1 MSRAFHPTVP
11 NSLWGTMTVLL
22 PFIVNAG
29 LNFVLGLLV
38 ALFLGPEAFGLYA
51 IGAATVVLVNTAL
64 LDWLKLSVVRFYS
77 LQSRES
83 DPGIRATLDLLFAG
97 VSLSLCA
104 LLAAALLAGV
114 DAGLPAALLMI
125 SVAGGIAAGWF
136 DYHAAIAR
144 ARFLDAAYARLVL
157 VRSVAALLLMVG
169 GAWLARDPAVVLLG
183 GVLSAVAAALAV
195 RRRLADA
202 KPAPGA
208 LRTDLMRGFA
218 RYALPLVA
226 GNAVYA
232 AIPLLNRA
240 ILAESHGFAEAGYFS
255 LASDIGLRLFPVL
268 ASMLEIVLLREVI
281 RLDETRGRVAAQK
294 RIARNMVPVLACVLP
309 VALGFWLVLPAF
321 ERLFVPAS
329 FRGHFAGHMAS
340 LLPGFAAIALFQ
352 AALAPV
358 FLLAKRTLVAILA
371 ALIGLA
377 VNLAIIFASPGALAP
392 MTVSIAQSAA
402 YLTALLVMAVIALR
416 ALPILPPLR
425 EIGCILAA
433 GAAMGLAL
441 WPLRGA
447 LPAGLELPLQIGL
460 GGVVYA
466 AVILACDVGR
476 WRTGLTLRWLARRAA
491 RR

>member
-1 MSRAFHPTVP
+1 
-11 NSLWGTMTVLL
+11 MTVLL

-83 DPGIRATLDLLFAG
+83 DPGVRATLDLLFAG
-97 VSLSLCA
+97 VGLSLSA
-104 LLAAALLAGV
+104 LLAAAMLAGV
-114 DAGLPAALLMI
+114 DTGLPAALLI
-125 SVAGGIAAGWF
+125 VSVAGGVAAGWF

-169 GAWLARDPAVVLLG
+169 GAWWTRDPVIVLLG
-183 GVLSAVAAALAV
+183 GVLSVVAAVLAN
-195 RRRLADA
+195 RGRLTDA
-202 KPAPGA
+202 RPASGPF
-208 LRTDLMRGFA
+208 RTDLMRNFA

-268 ASMLEIVLLREVI
+268 ATMLEIVLLREVI

-294 RIARNMVPVLACVLP
+294 RIARNMVVVVACVLP
-309 VALGFWLVLPAF
+309 VALGFWLILPAF

-329 FRGHFAGHMAS
+329 FRGHFAGHMAL

-352 AALAPV
+352 AGLAPV

-371 ALIGLA
+371 SLIGLA
-377 VNLAIIFASPGALAP
+377 VNLALIFALPGMLAP
-392 MTVSIAQSAA
+392 AMVSIAQSAA
-402 YLTALLVMAVIALR
+402 YLTALLVMAVVALR
-416 ALPILPPLR
+416 ALPVLPPLR
-425 EIGCILAA
+425 EIACVLAA
-433 GAAMGLAL
+433 GLAMGLAI

-447 LPAGLELPLQIGL
+447 LPVPLELPLQIGL
-460 GGVVYA
+460 GGMVYA

-476 WRTGLTLRWLARRAA
+476 WRTGLKLRWLAWRSA

>member
-1 MSRAFHPTVP
+1 
-11 NSLWGTMTVLL
+11 MTVLL

-38 ALFLGPEAFGLYA
+38 ALILGPEAFGLYA
-51 IGAATVVLVNTAL
+51 IGAATIVLVNTAL

-77 LQSRES
+77 LQSREG

-97 VSLSLCA
+97 VGLSLCA
-104 LLAAALLAGV
+104 LLAAALLARV
-114 DAGLPAALLMI
+114 DAGLPAALLMV
-125 SVAGGIAAGWF
+125 SVAGGVAAGWF
-136 DYHAAIAR
+136 DYHTAIAR

-157 VRSVAALLLMVG
+157 IRSAAALLFMVG
-169 GAWLARDPAVVLLG
+169 GAWWTHDPAVVLLG
-183 GVLSAVAAALAV
+183 GVLSAVIAVLAV

-202 KPAPGA
+202 KPASGA
-208 LRTDLMRGFA
+208 LRTDLVRGFA

-232 AIPLLNRA
+232 AIPLINRA
-240 ILAESHGFAEAGYFS
+240 ILAESLGFAEAGYFS
-255 LASDIGLRLFPVL
+255 LASDIGLRLFPML

-281 RLDETRGRVAAQK
+281 RLDETRGRIAAQK

-309 VALGFWLVLPAF
+309 AALGFWLVLPAF
-321 ERLFVPAS
+321 ERLFVPPS
-329 FRGHFAGHMAS
+329 FRGHFAAHMAL

-371 ALIGLA
+371 ALAGLA
-377 VNLAIIFASPGALAP
+377 VNLAIIFAVPGVLAP
-392 MTVSIAQSAA
+392 MSVPIAQSAA
-402 YLTALLVMAVIALR
+402 YLTALLVMAVIALP
-416 ALPILPPLR
+416 ALPVLPPLR
-425 EIGCILAA
+425 EIGCVFAA
-433 GAAMGLAL
+433 GAAMGLAI

-447 LPAGLELPLQIGL
+447 FPAWLELPLQVGL
-460 GGVVYA
+460 GGSVYA

-476 WRTGLTLRWLARRAA
+476 WRSCLKLRWLARRAA
-491 RR
+491 CR

>member
-1 MSRAFHPTVP
+1 
-11 NSLWGTMTVLL
+11 MTVLL

-51 IGAATVVLVNTAL
+51 IGAATIVLVNTAL
-64 LDWLKLSVVRFYS
+64 LDWLKLSIVRFYS
-77 LQSRES
+77 VETRES

-114 DAGLPAALLMI
+114 DAGLPAALLMV

-169 GAWLARDPAVVLLG
+169 GAWWTRDPAVVLLG
-183 GVLSAVAAALAV
+183 GVLSAVAAVIAN
-195 RRRLADA
+195 RNRLADM

-232 AIPLLNRA
+232 AIPLFNRA
-240 ILAESHGFAEAGYFS
+240 ILADRLGFAEAGYFS

-268 ASMLEIVLLREVI
+268 ASMLEIVLLRQVI
-281 RLDETRGRVAAQK
+281 RLDETRGPIAAQK
-294 RIARNMVPVLACVLP
+294 RIARNMVPVIACVLP
-309 VALGFWLVLPAF
+309 AALGFWLILPAF

-329 FRGHFAGHMAS
+329 FRGHFAGHMVL

-352 AALAPV
+352 AGLAPV

-371 ALIGLA
+371 SLIGLA
-377 VNLAIIFASPGALAP
+377 VNLAIIFALPGTLAP
-392 MTVSIAQSAA
+392 ATVSIAQSAA
-402 YLTALLVMAVIALR
+402 YLTALLVMAVVALR
-416 ALPILPPLR
+416 ALPALPPLR
-425 EIGCILAA
+425 EIACVLAA
-433 GAAMGLAL
+433 GVAMGLAI
-441 WPLRGA
+441 WPLRGT
-447 LPAGLELPLQIGL
+447 LPAALELPLQIGL
-460 GGVVYA
+460 GGLGYA
-466 AVILACDVGR
+466 GVILACDVGR
-476 WRTGLTLRWLARRAA
+476 WRTGLKLRWLARRSA

>member
-1 MSRAFHPTVP
+1 
-11 NSLWGTMTVLL
+11 MTVLL

-64 LDWLKLSVVRFYS
+64 LDWLKLSAVRFYS
-77 LQSRES
+77 VETRES

-104 LLAAALLAGV
+104 LLAAAMLAGV
-114 DAGLPAALLMI
+114 DAGLPAALLMV

-169 GAWLARDPAVVLLG
+169 GAWWTRDPAVVLLG
-183 GVLSAVAAALAV
+183 GVLSALAAVIAN
-195 RRRLADA
+195 RSRLADM

-208 LRTDLMRGFA
+208 LRADLMRGFA

-240 ILAESHGFAEAGYFS
+240 ILADRLGFAEAGYFS

-281 RLDETRGRVAAQK
+281 RLDETRGTVAAQK

-309 VALGFWLVLPAF
+309 VALGFWLILPAF

-329 FRGHFAGHMAS
+329 FRGHFAGHMAL

-352 AALAPV
+352 AGLAPV
-358 FLLAKRTLVAILA
+358 FLLAKRTLVAILTS
-371 ALIGLA
+371 LIGLA
-377 VNLAIIFASPGALAP
+377 VNLAIIFALPGTLTPA
-392 MTVSIAQSAA
+392 TVSIAQSAA
-402 YLTALLVMAVIALR
+402 YLTALLVMAVFALR
-416 ALPILPPLR
+416 ALPVLPPLR
-425 EIGCILAA
+425 EIVCVLAA
-433 GAAMGLAL
+433 GIAMGLAI
-441 WPLRGA
+441 WPLRGTLA
-447 LPAGLELPLQIGL
+447 AALELPLQIVL
-460 GGVVYA
+460 GGLVYA
-466 AVILACDVGR
+466 VVILACDVGR
-476 WRTGLTLRWLARRAA
+476 WRTGLKLRWLARRSA

>member
-1 MSRAFHPTVP
+1 
-11 NSLWGTMTVLL
+11 MTVLL

-51 IGAATVVLVNTAL
+51 IGAATIVLVNTAL
-64 LDWLKLSVVRFYS
+64 LDWLKLSIVRFYS
-77 LQSRES
+77 VETRES

-114 DAGLPAALLMI
+114 DAGLPAALLMV

-169 GAWLARDPAVVLLG
+169 GAWWTRDPAVVLLG
-183 GVLSAVAAALAV
+183 GVLSAVAAVVAN
-195 RRRLADA
+195 RNRLADM

-240 ILAESHGFAEAGYFS
+240 ILADRLGFAEAGYFS

-281 RLDETRGRVAAQK
+281 RLDETRGPIAAQK
-294 RIARNMVPVLACVLP
+294 RIARNMVPVIACVLP
-309 VALGFWLVLPAF
+309 AALGFWLILPAF

-329 FRGHFAGHMAS
+329 FRGHFSGHMAL

-352 AALAPV
+352 AGLAPV

-371 ALIGLA
+371 SLIGLA
-377 VNLAIIFASPGALAP
+377 VNLAVIFALPGTLAP
-392 MTVSIAQSAA
+392 ATVSIAQSAA
-402 YLTALLVMAVIALR
+402 YLTALLVMTVVPLR
-416 ALPILPPLR
+416 ALPVLPPLR
-425 EIGCILAA
+425 EIACVLAA
-433 GAAMGLAL
+433 GVAMGLAI
-441 WPLRGA
+441 WPLRGT
-447 LPAGLELPLQIGL
+447 LPAALELPLQIGL
-460 GGVVYA
+460 GGLVYA
-466 AVILACDVGR
+466 GVILACDVGR
-476 WRTGLTLRWLARRAA
+476 WRTGLKLRWLARRSA

>member
-1 MSRAFHPTVP
+1 
-11 NSLWGTMTVLL
+11 MTVLL

-97 VSLSLCA
+97 VALSLSA
-104 LLAAALLAGV
+104 LLAAAMLAGV
-114 DAGLPAALLMI
+114 DTGLPSALLMAA
-125 SVAGGIAAGWF
+125 VAGGIAAGWF

-169 GAWLARDPAVVLLG
+169 GAWWTRDPTVVLLG
-183 GVLSAVAAALAV
+183 GVLSAGAAVLAN
-195 RRRLADA
+195 RGRLADA

-208 LRTDLMRGFA
+208 PRTDLMRNFA

-232 AIPLLNRA
+232 AIPLINRA
-240 ILAESHGFAEAGYFS
+240 ILADRHGFAEAGYFS

-268 ASMLEIVLLREVI
+268 ASMLEIVLLREI
-281 RLDETRGRVAAQK
+281 ISLDETRGRIAAQK
-294 RIARNMVPVLACVLP
+294 RIARNMVVVIACVLP
-309 VALGFWLVLPAF
+309 VALGFWLILPAF
-321 ERLFVPAS
+321 ERLFVPQG
-329 FRGHFAGHMAS
+329 FRGHFADHMAL

-358 FLLAKRTLVAILA
+358 FLLAKRTLIAALA
-371 ALIGLA
+371 ALTGLA
-377 VNLAIIFASPGALAP
+377 VDLAIIFALPGTLAP
-392 MTVSIAQSAA
+392 TTVSIAQSAA
-402 YLTALLVMAVIALR
+402 YLTALLVTAVVALR
-416 ALPILPPLR
+416 ALPASPPWR
-425 EIGCILAA
+425 EIACVLAA
-433 GAAMGLAL
+433 GAAMGLAI
-441 WPLRGA
+441 WPLRGT
-447 LPAGLELPLQIGL
+447 LPAALELPLQVAL
-460 GGVVYA
+460 GGLVYA
-466 AVILACDVGR
+466 AVLLACDVGR
-476 WRTGLTLRWLARRAA
+476 WRTGLKLRWLARRSA

>member
-1 MSRAFHPTVP
+1 
-11 NSLWGTMTVLL
+11 MTVLL

-83 DPGIRATLDLLFAG
+83 DPGVRATLDLLFAG
-97 VSLSLCA
+97 VGLSLSA
-104 LLAAALLAGV
+104 LLAAAMLAGV
-114 DAGLPAALLMI
+114 DTGLPVALLI
-125 SVAGGIAAGWF
+125 VSVAGGVAAGWF
-136 DYHAAIAR
+136 DYHTAIAR

-169 GAWLARDPAVVLLG
+169 GAWWTRDPVIVLLG
-183 GVLSAVAAALAV
+183 GVLSAVAAVLAN
-195 RRRLADA
+195 RSRLTDA
-202 KPAPGA
+202 RPASGPF
-208 LRTDLMRGFA
+208 RTDLMRNFA

-255 LASDIGLRLFPVL
+255 LASDIGMRLFPVL
-268 ASMLEIVLLREVI
+268 ATMLEIVLLREVI

-294 RIARNMVPVLACVLP
+294 RIARNMVVVVACVLP
-309 VALGFWLVLPAF
+309 VALGFWLILPAF

-329 FRGHFAGHMAS
+329 FRGHFAGHMAL

-352 AALAPV
+352 AGLAPV

-371 ALIGLA
+371 SLIGLA
-377 VNLAIIFASPGALAP
+377 VNLALIFALPGMLAP
-392 MTVSIAQSAA
+392 AMVSIAQSAA
-402 YLTALLVMAVIALR
+402 YLTALLVMAVVALR
-416 ALPILPPLR
+416 ALPVLPPLR
-425 EIGCILAA
+425 EIACVLAA
-433 GAAMGLAL
+433 GLAMGFAI

-447 LPAGLELPLQIGL
+447 RPVPLELPLQIGL
-460 GGVVYA
+460 GGMVYA

-476 WRTGLTLRWLARRAA
+476 WRTGLKLRWLARRSA

>member
-1 MSRAFHPTVP
+1 
-11 NSLWGTMTVLL
+11 MTVLL

-77 LQSRES
+77 VETRES
-83 DPGIRATLDLLFAG
+83 DPGIRTTLDLLFAG

-169 GAWLARDPAVVLLG
+169 GAWWTRDPAVVLLG
-183 GVLSAVAAALAV
+183 GVLSAVAAVVAN
-195 RRRLADA
+195 RNRLADM

-218 RYALPLVA
+218 RYALPLVV

-240 ILAESHGFAEAGYFS
+240 ILADRLGFAEAGYFS

-281 RLDETRGRVAAQK
+281 RLSETRGAVAAQK
-294 RIARNMVPVLACVLP
+294 RIARNMVPVIACVLP
-309 VALGFWLVLPAF
+309 VALGFWLILPAF

-329 FRGHFAGHMAS
+329 FRGHFAGHMTL

-352 AALAPV
+352 AGLAPV

-371 ALIGLA
+371 SLIGLA
-377 VNLAIIFASPGALAP
+377 INLAIIFALPGTLTPA
-392 MTVSIAQSAA
+392 TVSIAQSAA
-402 YLTALLVMAVIALR
+402 YLTALLVMAAVALR
-416 ALPILPPLR
+416 ALPVLPRLR
-425 EIGCILAA
+425 EIACVLAA
-433 GAAMGLAL
+433 GIAMGLAI
-441 WPLRGA
+441 WPLRGT
-447 LPAGLELPLQIGL
+447 LPAALELPLQIAL
-460 GGVVYA
+460 GGLVYA

-476 WRTGLTLRWLARRAA
+476 WRTGLKLRWLARRSA

>member
-1 MSRAFHPTVP
+1 
-11 NSLWGTMTVLL
+11 MTVLL

-77 LQSRES
+77 VETRES

-114 DAGLPAALLMI
+114 DAGLPAALLMV

-169 GAWLARDPAVVLLG
+169 GAWWTRDPAVVLLG
-183 GVLSAVAAALAV
+183 GVLSAVSAV
-195 RRRLADA
+195 IANRNRLADM

-208 LRTDLMRGFA
+208 LRADLMRGFA

-232 AIPLLNRA
+232 AIPLVNRA
-240 ILAESHGFAEAGYFS
+240 ILADRLGFAEAGYFS

-281 RLDETRGRVAAQK
+281 RLDETRGAVAAQK

-309 VALGFWLVLPAF
+309 VALGFWLILPAF

-329 FRGHFAGHMAS
+329 FRGHFAGHMAL

-352 AALAPV
+352 AGLAPV

-371 ALIGLA
+371 SLIGLA
-377 VNLAIIFASPGALAP
+377 VNLAIIFALPGMLAP
-392 MTVSIAQSAA
+392 ATVSIAQSAA
-402 YLTALLVMAVIALR
+402 YLTALLAMAVFALR
-416 ALPILPPLR
+416 ALPVLPPLR
-425 EIGCILAA
+425 EIACVLAA
-433 GAAMGLAL
+433 GIAMGLAI
-441 WPLRGA
+441 WPLRGTLA
-447 LPAGLELPLQIGL
+447 AALELPLQIVL
-460 GGVVYA
+460 GGLVYA
-466 AVILACDVGR
+466 VVILACDVGR
-476 WRTGLTLRWLARRAA
+476 WRTGLKLRWLARHSA

>member
-1 MSRAFHPTVP
+1 MWIGRIGE
-11 NSLWGTMTVLL
+11 GTMTVLL

-51 IGAATVVLVNTAL
+51 IGAATVVLANTAL

-104 LLAAALLAGV
+104 LLAAAMLAGV
-114 DAGLPAALLMI
+114 DARLPAALLMV

-157 VRSVAALLLMVG
+157 VRSVAALILMVG
-169 GAWLARDPAVVLLG
+169 GAWWTRDPAIVLLG
-183 GVLSAVAAALAV
+183 GVLSAVAAVLAN
-195 RRRLADA
+195 RGRLADA
-202 KPAPGA
+202 RPVSGA
-208 LRTDLMRGFA
+208 LRSDLMRNFA

-232 AIPLLNRA
+232 TIPLLNRA

-294 RIARNMVPVLACVLP
+294 RIARNMVVVVACVLP
-309 VALGFWLVLPAF
+309 VALGFWLILPSF
-321 ERLFVPAS
+321 ERLFVPQG
-329 FRGHFAGHMAS
+329 FRGHFAGHMAL

-358 FLLAKRTLVAILA
+358 FLLAKRTLIAALA
-371 ALIGLA
+371 ALAGLI
-377 VNLAIIFASPGALAP
+377 VDLAIIFALPGALEPA
-392 MTVSIAQSAA
+392 TVAVAQSAA
-402 YLTALLVMAVIALR
+402 YLTALLVTAVVALR
-416 ALPILPPLR
+416 ALPALPPLR
-425 EIGCILAA
+425 EIACILVA
-433 GAAMGLAL
+433 GAVMGLAI
-441 WPLRGA
+441 WPLRGT
-447 LPAGLELPLQIGL
+447 LPAALELSLQIGL
-460 GGVVYA
+460 GGLVYA

-476 WRTGLTLRWLARRAA
+476 WRTGLKLRWLARRSV

>member
-1 MSRAFHPTVP
+1 
-11 NSLWGTMTVLL
+11 MTVLL

-51 IGAATVVLVNTAL
+51 IGAAAVVLINTAL

-77 LQSRES
+77 LGTRES
-83 DPGIRATLDLLFAG
+83 DPGIRATLDLLFLG
-97 VSLSLCA
+97 VTLSLCA
-104 LLAAALLAGV
+104 LLAAALLAGI
-114 DAGLPAALLMI
+114 DAGLPAVLLMV

-157 VRSVAALLLMVG
+157 VRSIAALLLMVF
-169 GAWLARDPAVVLLG
+169 GAWLTRDPTIVLLG
-183 GVLSAVAAALAV
+183 GVLSAVAAVLAN

-208 LRTDLMRGFA
+208 LRTDLMRSFA

-226 GNAVYA
+226 SNAVYA

-294 RIARNMVPVLACVLP
+294 RIARNMVVVVACVLP
-309 VALGFWLVLPAF
+309 VALGFWLVLPSF
-321 ERLFVPAS
+321 ERLLVPAS
-329 FRGHFAGHMAS
+329 FRGHFAGHMAL

-352 AALAPV
+352 AGLAPV
-358 FLLAKRTLVAILA
+358 FLLAKRTFVAILA
-371 ALIGLA
+371 SLVGLA
-377 VNLAIIFASPGALAP
+377 VNLAIILALPGALAP
-392 MTVSIAQSAA
+392 VTVSVAQSAA
-402 YLTALLVMAVIALR
+402 YLCALLVMAVFALR
-416 ALPILPPLR
+416 ALPVLPPLR
-425 EIGCILAA
+425 EIMCILAA
-433 GAAMGLAL
+433 GAAMGLTL
-441 WPLRGA
+441 WLLRDA
-447 LPAGLELPLQIGL
+447 LPAALELPLQIGL
-460 GGVVYA
+460 GGLVYA
-466 AVILACDVGR
+466 GVILTCDVGR
-476 WRTGLTLRWLARRAA
+476 WRTGLKLRWLARRSA

>member
-1 MSRAFHPTVP
+1 
-11 NSLWGTMTVLL
+11 MTVLL

-64 LDWLKLSVVRFYS
+64 LDWLKLSAVRFYS
-77 LQSRES
+77 VETRES

-104 LLAAALLAGV
+104 LLAAAMLAGV
-114 DAGLPAALLMI
+114 DAGLPAALLMV

-169 GAWLARDPAVVLLG
+169 GAWWTRDPAVVLLG
-183 GVLSAVAAALAV
+183 GVLSALAAVIAN
-195 RRRLADA
+195 RSRLADM

-208 LRTDLMRGFA
+208 LRADLMRGFA

-240 ILAESHGFAEAGYFS
+240 ILADRLGFAEAGYFS

-281 RLDETRGRVAAQK
+281 RLDETRGTVAAQK

-309 VALGFWLVLPAF
+309 VALGFWLILPAF

-329 FRGHFAGHMAS
+329 FRGHFAGHMAL

-352 AALAPV
+352 AGLAPV
-358 FLLAKRTLVAILA
+358 FLLAKRTLVAILTS
-371 ALIGLA
+371 LIGLA
-377 VNLAIIFASPGALAP
+377 VNLAIIFALPGTLTPA
-392 MTVSIAQSAA
+392 TVSIAQSAA
-402 YLTALLVMAVIALR
+402 YLTALLVMAVFALR
-416 ALPILPPLR
+416 ALPVLPPLR
-425 EIGCILAA
+425 EIACVLAA
-433 GAAMGLAL
+433 GIAMGLAI
-441 WPLRGA
+441 WPLRGTLA
-447 LPAGLELPLQIGL
+447 AALELPLQIVL
-460 GGVVYA
+460 GGLVYA
-466 AVILACDVGR
+466 VVILACDVGR
-476 WRTGLTLRWLARRAA
+476 WRTGLKLRWLARRSA

>member
-1 MSRAFHPTVP
+1 
-11 NSLWGTMTVLL
+11 MTVLL

-77 LQSRES
+77 VETRES

-114 DAGLPAALLMI
+114 DAGLPAALLMV

-144 ARFLDAAYARLVL
+144 SRFRDAAYARLVL

-169 GAWLARDPAVVLLG
+169 GAWWTRDPAVVLLG
-183 GVLSAVAAALAV
+183 GVLSAVAAVIAN
-195 RRRLADA
+195 RGRLADMR
-202 KPAPGA
+202 PPPGA
-208 LRTDLMRGFA
+208 PRTDLMRGFA

-240 ILAESHGFAEAGYFS
+240 ILADRLGFAEAGYFS

-268 ASMLEIVLLREVI
+268 ATMLEIVLLREVI
-281 RLDETRGRVAAQK
+281 RLDETRGRIAAQK
-294 RIARNMVPVLACVLP
+294 RIARNMVPVIACVLP
-309 VALGFWLVLPAF
+309 VALGFWLILPAF

-329 FRGHFAGHMAS
+329 FRGHFAGHMAL

-352 AALAPV
+352 AGLAPV

-371 ALIGLA
+371 SLIGLA
-377 VNLAIIFASPGALAP
+377 VNLALIFALPGTLAP
-392 MTVSIAQSAA
+392 ATVSVAQSAA
-402 YLTALLVMAVIALR
+402 YLTALLVMAVVALR
-416 ALPILPPLR
+416 ALPVLPPLR
-425 EIGCILAA
+425 EIACVLAA
-433 GAAMGLAL
+433 GIAMGLAV
-441 WPLRGA
+441 WPLRGV
-447 LPAGLELPLQIGL
+447 LPAPLELPLQVVL
-460 GGVVYA
+460 GGLVYA

-476 WRTGLTLRWLARRAA
+476 WRTGLKLRWLARRSA

>member
-1 MSRAFHPTVP
+1 
-11 NSLWGTMTVLL
+11 MTVLL

-51 IGAATVVLVNTAL
+51 IGAATIVLVNTAL
-64 LDWLKLSVVRFYS
+64 LDWLKLSIVRFYS
-77 LQSRES
+77 VETRES

-169 GAWLARDPAVVLLG
+169 GAWWTRDPAVVLLG
-183 GVLSAVAAALAV
+183 GVLSAVAAVVAN
-195 RRRLADA
+195 RNRLADM

-240 ILAESHGFAEAGYFS
+240 ILADRLGFAEAGYFS

-281 RLDETRGRVAAQK
+281 RLDETRGAVAAQK
-294 RIARNMVPVLACVLP
+294 RIARNMVPVIACVLP
-309 VALGFWLVLPAF
+309 AALGFWLILPAF

-329 FRGHFAGHMAS
+329 FRGHFSGHMAL

-352 AALAPV
+352 AGLAPV

-371 ALIGLA
+371 SLIGLA
-377 VNLAIIFASPGALAP
+377 VNLAVIFALPGTLAP
-392 MTVSIAQSAA
+392 ATVSIAQSAA
-402 YLTALLVMAVIALR
+402 YLTALLVMTVVPLR
-416 ALPILPPLR
+416 ALPVLPPLR
-425 EIGCILAA
+425 EIACVLAA
-433 GAAMGLAL
+433 GVAMGLAI
-441 WPLRGA
+441 WPLRGT
-447 LPAGLELPLQIGL
+447 LPAALELPLQIGL
-460 GGVVYA
+460 GGLVYA
-466 AVILACDVGR
+466 GVILACDVGR
-476 WRTGLTLRWLARRAA
+476 WRTGLKLRWLARRSA